1 LPNLKVAAKVA
12 FRFIQ
17 INRLEFMS
25 EKKCRWGFLSA
36 AWIGMKNWQSVALSG
51 NGEIVAVASRDKAK
65 AQAWIDEC
73 SSHVPFPN
81 EPEAIEGYDSLLARD
96 DIDAVYIPLPT
107 GLRKDWIIKAAKA
120 GKHVLAEK
128 PCGVDLAEV
137 EEIVSMCNEA
147 GVQFM
152 DGVMFMHSKRLE
164 ALRETLTD
172 GSIGE
177 IRRINSQFSFNA
189 GDDFLTGNIRMHSD
203 LEPLGCLGDLGWY
216 NIRFNLWVMDYAM
229 PKSVSGRILKG
240 AARSDSP
247 DQVPMEFSGE
257 MFYEN
262 GINASYY
269 CSFMTGNQQW
279 AHICGTEGTARLDD
293 FVVPFY
299 GSDVKYTVSN
309 TESNQHV
316 CDFNMEQ
323 HDRVV
328 SVNEYGGSHPTA
340 QETGLFRN
348 FGELVLS
355 GSPDPKWGDIALK
368 TQQVMMA
375 CIESSKQDGT
385 RVEL

>member
-1 LPNLKVAAKVA
+1 
-12 FRFIQ
+12 
-17 INRLEFMS
+17 MS

-51 NGEIVAVASRDKAK
+51 NGEIVAVASRDKVK

-81 EPEAIEGYDSLLARD
+81 EPEAIEGYDALLARD

-137 EEIVSMCNEA
+137 EDIVSTCNEA

-262 GINASYY
+262 GVNASYY
-269 CSFMTGNQQW
+269 CSFVAGNQQW
-279 AHICGTEGTARLDD
+279 AHVCGTEGTVRLDD

-299 GSDVKYTVSN
+299 GSEVKYIVGK

-348 FGELVLS
+348 FGELVL
-355 GSPDPKWGDIALK
+355 GGAPDPKWGDIALK

>member
-1 LPNLKVAAKVA
+1 MGAARVALRFPENLSS
-12 FRFIQ
+12 
-17 INRLEFMS
+17 LMS

-73 SSHVPFPN
+73 SSHVAFPTK
-81 EPEAIEGYDSLLARD
+81 PEAVEGYNELLARD

-107 GLRKDWIIKAAKA
+107 GVRTEWIIKAAKA

-128 PCGVDLAEV
+128 PCGINVAEV
-137 EEIVSMCNEA
+137 EEIIAACNEA

-152 DGVMFMHSKRLE
+152 DGVMFMHSKRLD

-177 IRRINSQFSFNA
+177 IRRINSQFSFN
-189 GDDFLTGNIRMHSD
+189 GGEDFLTGNIRMHSD

-229 PKSVSGRILKG
+229 PKSVSGRMLQG

-262 GINASYY
+262 GVNASYY

-279 AHICGTEGTARLDD
+279 AHICGTDGTVRLDD

-299 GSDVKYTVSN
+299 GSEVKYTVSN

-323 HDRVV
+323 HDRTVAV
-328 SVNEYGGSHPTA
+328 HEYGGSHPTS
-340 QETGLFRN
+340 QEMGLFRN
-348 FGELVLS
+348 FGDLVL
-355 GSPDPKWGDIALK
+355 GGTPDPKWSEIVLK
-368 TQQVMMA
+368 TQQVLMS
-375 CIESSKQDGT
+375 CIESSKQDGA

>member
-1 LPNLKVAAKVA
+1 MGAARVALRFPEKLSNL
-12 FRFIQ
+12 
-17 INRLEFMS
+17 MS

-73 SSHVPFPN
+73 SSHVAFPTK
-81 EPEAIEGYDSLLARD
+81 PEAVEGYDELLARD

-107 GLRKDWIIKAAKA
+107 GVRTEWIIKAAKA

-128 PCGVDLAEV
+128 PCGINVAEV
-137 EEIVSMCNEA
+137 EEIIAACNEA

-152 DGVMFMHSKRLE
+152 DGVMFMHSKRLD
-164 ALRETLTD
+164 ALRETLTN

-177 IRRINSQFSFNA
+177 IRRINSQFSFN
-189 GDDFLTGNIRMHSD
+189 GGEDFLTGNIRMHSD

-229 PKSVSGRILKG
+229 PKSVSGRMLQG

-262 GINASYY
+262 GVNASYY

-279 AHICGTEGTARLDD
+279 AHICGTDGTVRLDD

-299 GSDVKYTVSN
+299 GSEVKYTVSN

-323 HDRVV
+323 HDRTVAV
-328 SVNEYGGSHPTA
+328 HEYGGSHPTS
-340 QETGLFRN
+340 QEMGLFRN
-348 FGELVLS
+348 FGDLVLS
-355 GSPDPKWGDIALK
+355 GAPDPKWSEIVLK
-368 TQQVMMA
+368 TQKVLMA
-375 CIESSKQDGT
+375 CIESSKQDGA